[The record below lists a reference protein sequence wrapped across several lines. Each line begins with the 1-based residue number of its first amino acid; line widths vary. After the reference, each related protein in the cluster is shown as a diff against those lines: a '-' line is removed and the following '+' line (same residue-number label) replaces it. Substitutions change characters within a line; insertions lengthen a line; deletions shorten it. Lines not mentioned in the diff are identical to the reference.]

1 MNRSDLNC
9 IDKAVLGLALFR
21 RDMDYTDRWALLGGK
36 CFVAM
41 TITWHSLLICRDVL
55 NFHISSIGFIT
66 AIFLLI
72 SYIMYIVIR
81 LVILSSEELE
91 RISVPGQIRW
101 KYQLWGLLICP
112 FSLLVWIPLWIFVL

>member
-41 TITWHSLLICRDVL
+41 TVTWHALLIYRDVL
-55 NFHISSIGFIT
+55 NFNIPSMGFTT
-66 AIFLLI
+66 AIFLSI
-72 SYIMYIVIR
+72 SSITYIVIR
-81 LVILSSEELE
+81 LVTLSSEELGC
-91 RISVPGQIRW
+91 ISVPGQIRW
-101 KYQLWGLLICP
+101 KYQLWGLLVCP